1 MKSSLYRAAIGSLAL
16 LLAAPL
22 AASMPL
28 AAAAASLPAL
38 PAADAQ
44 FDAGSLHVSR
54 FGHGDAVVLLP
65 GLATGPWEWSGLIRH
80 LAPSHTVYAVALP
93 GFDGRPV
100 ATAPL
105 FARTTADFWAMLDAQ
120 KIARPVVIGHSLGG
134 TLAILLGEQH
144 PERLRAIV
152 SLDGLPVFP
161 GMESLTAEQR
171 AGAGQQAS
179 AQIAGQ
185 SHDQLLAFEKQYM
198 RSAGGVLDPQL
209 SDQIAE
215 LEANSDANG
224 TAQWLREDLGS
235 DTRADLGKITVP
247 LLEIVPYNAPDLAN
261 SPAKYT
267 EDQKAGYYRTLLNG
281 APKLQVVTIS
291 PARHFAMFDQPEK
304 LNAIVDAFLNQNR

>member
-1 MKSSLYRAAIGSLAL
+1 MNISVYRAAIGSLAL

-22 AASMPL
+22 AASAPL
-28 AAAAASLPAL
+28 AAAAASLPTL

-65 GLATGPWEWSGLIRH
+65 GLTTGPWEWSDLIRH

-93 GFDGRPV
+93 GFDGRPA
-100 ATAPL
+100 ATPPL
-105 FARTTADFWAMLDAQ
+105 FARVTADFWAMLDAQ

-144 PERLRAIV
+144 PEKLRAIV
-152 SLDGLPVFP
+152 ALDGLPVFP

-185 SHDQLLAFEKQYM
+185 SHDRLLAFEKQYM
-198 RSAGGVLDPQL
+198 RSAGGVLDAQL

-215 LEANSDANG
+215 LEANSDANA
-224 TAQWLREDLGS
+224 TAQWLREDLAS
-235 DTRADLGKITVP
+235 DTRAGLAKITVP
-247 LLEIVPYNAPDLAN
+247 LLEIVPYNEPDLAN

-267 EDQKAGYYRTLLNG
+267 EDQKVGYYRTLLSG
-281 APKLQVVTIS
+281 APRLQVVSIS
-291 PARHFAMFDQPEK
+291 PARHFAMFDQPDK
-304 LNAIVDAFLNQNR
+304 LDAIVDGFLTQNR